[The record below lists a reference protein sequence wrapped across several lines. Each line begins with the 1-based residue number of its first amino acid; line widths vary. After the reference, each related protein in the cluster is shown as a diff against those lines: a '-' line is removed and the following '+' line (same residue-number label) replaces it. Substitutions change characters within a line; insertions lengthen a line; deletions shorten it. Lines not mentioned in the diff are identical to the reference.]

1 MPRLIPLTLVTG
13 FLGSGK
19 TTLLRN
25 LALRYEQHKIAYAV
39 NEWASVTIDSHL
51 LGETALPVS
60 ALPGGSIFCTCL
72 SGDFV
77 LELVSL
83 LARHDEPGSPLEAVV
98 VEASGVANPGAI
110 QSLLADTNLD
120 RVYRLAKVVSV
131 IDPGTFETL
140 LETLPNIT
148 AQVAASDEVLINKA
162 DLYDETR
169 LVRVEEAVRR
179 IQPGVRLR
187 RTVRCDA
194 EVDVLDQ
201 ASAQVVGGQLVDC
214 ADPAFV
220 ATCLRVENDV
230 DLAALE
236 TLLCE
241 LGAAIYRAKG
251 FLRVAGRMHYVDS
264 TCGTV
269 NVLPAP
275 AAAAPDFVLIHAPE
289 SVDATRKVA
298 QMLGAGTQ
306 NTAT

>member
-25 LALRYEQHKIAYAV
+25 LALRYRRHKIAYAV
-39 NEWASVTIDSHL
+39 NEWATVTIDSRL

-72 SGDFV
+72 SGGFA

-110 QSLLADTNLD
+110 QSLLTDTNLD
-120 RVYRLAKVVSV
+120 RVYRLANVVSV

-140 LETLPNIT
+140 LDTLPNIA
-148 AQVAASDEVLINKA
+148 AQVAASDVALINKA
-162 DLYDETR
+162 DLYGEPR
-169 LVRVEEAVRR
+169 LVRVEEAVQR
-179 IQPGVRLR
+179 IQPGIRLR
-187 RTVRCDA
+187 RTVQCDV
-194 EVDVLDQ
+194 EIDVLDQ
-201 ASAQVVGGQLVDC
+201 TNAHVTGGKLVDC

-220 ATCLRVENDV
+220 ATCLRVEAEV
-230 DLAALE
+230 DIASLE
-236 TLLCE
+236 TLLRE
-241 LGAAIYRAKG
+241 LGATIYRAKG
-251 FLRVAGRMHYVDS
+251 FLRVAGRMRYVDS
-264 TCGTV
+264 ACGTV

-275 AAAAPDFVLIHAPE
+275 ADAAPDFVLIHGPE
-289 SVDATRKVA
+289 SASAAHKVA
-298 QMLGAGTQ
+298 EMLGVGTQ
-306 NTAT
+306 DT